1 VDAALHQETTNVL
14 GLLSRAQQL
23 FGGQAPP
30 ADPPA
35 FFAPADLEA
44 DLGRGW
50 F

>member
-14 GLLSRAQQL
+14 GLLSRVQQL

-30 ADPPA
+30 ADPPPFVA
-35 FFAPADLEA
+35 LVDLEA

>member
-1 VDAALHQETTNVL
+1 VDAALHQEASNVL
-14 GLLSRAQQL
+14 GVLSRAQQL
-23 FGGQAPP
+23 FGGQALP

-35 FFAPADLEA
+35 FVAPTDLEA

>member
-1 VDAALHQETTNVL
+1 VDTALHHEATNVL
-14 GLLSRAQQL
+14 ELLSRTQHL

-35 FFAPADLEA
+35 FVAPPNLEA

>member
-1 VDAALHQETTNVL
+1 MDAALHQEATNVL

-35 FFAPADLEA
+35 FVAPPDLEA